1 MKITVT
7 NDTLRNE
14 RGIALITALLMM
26 VLGFAVVVTLL
37 LLVTQGT
44 KISGIEQRYAVALDA
59 TKGGGDLIIYMIRN
73 GLTSPPSLANAT
85 GPSTSSCLNQKL
97 SKPTSAANW
106 AACSWSTSTSNP
118 AMKQAIS
125 EDPSEAPD
133 LTLNMNGY
141 QVFVKITDTKET
153 STDFLYNINI
163 RSQLPNSPEHS
174 EISLLYQQEK

>member
-1 MKITVT
+1 MTY
-7 NDTLRNE
+7 DTLRNE
-14 RGIALITALLMM
+14 KGIALITALLMM

-73 GLTSPPSLANAT
+73 GLTSPPSLANAA

-118 AMKQAIS
+118 ALKEAIS

-133 LTLNMNGY
+133 LTLSMNGY

-153 STDFLYNINI
+153 STDLLYTINI